1 MLCLGVF
8 HGFSG
13 VGYLSKVKG
22 LLSNVAIK
30 LGVRLWMERCR
41 PWERLAWLRS

>member
-22 LLSNVAIK
+22 LLSNWALGCGWSVA
-30 LGVRLWMERCR
+30 GHERG
-41 PWERLAWLRS
+41 WHGYGHDSNL